1 NSYLINTV
9 LNNFIAA
16 FAGTPIVST
25 VHSATASALQG
36 STSTYNGIY
45 NWVTTGVPNPGISTV
60 PRAYIN
66 WILFNEQF
74 VPIASNCGYD
84 GVSTTADA
92 VKSHS
97 SAVSIL
103 TSGYLYVYCSNESNI
118 DVFFDNL
125 QLIHTRGP
133 LLETTDYYPF
143 GLTMAGISDKALK
156 TNYAQNKYRYNGK
169 EQQNQEFSDGSGL
182 ELYDYGK
189 RMYDNQIGRW
199 EVLDPNAHILPQH
212 SPYEFCIN
220 NPILFVDP
228 DGRFPYPIFIRSFA
242 PMKTFG
248 GGFSGDN
255 RGWSTSASAT
265 SRMQQTFTIDPS
277 KKTVTGLNTWSDPS
291 HHPVFGDGIA
301 TDRADVKAGF
311 TSHGSD
317 KVGVVTSQMA
327 ANLPLIPSA
336 DIDIHSTLR
345 LTENTDK
352 GVLNVQFSMDG
363 DRFPAAEAFIGDTKG
378 QRVFIGVSGYDG
390 NPYTS
395 LPGNNDRPMMYAN
408 FDVKI
413 NEKGEFTA
421 VVSAGKTY
429 TIDQWNKMV
438 SSAPLEYQKSGAKGT
453 GSTSNNNEGSGMT
466 WSQAGALINSWL
478 QQNPNIVITS
488 Q

>member
-1 NSYLINTV
+1 
-9 LNNFIAA
+9 
-16 FAGTPIVST
+16 
-25 VHSATASALQG
+25 
-36 STSTYNGIY
+36 
-45 NWVTTGVPNPGISTV
+45 
-60 PRAYIN
+60 
-66 WILFNEQF
+66 
-74 VPIASNCGYD
+74 
-84 GVSTTADA
+84 
-92 VKSHS
+92 
-97 SAVSIL
+97 
-103 TSGYLYVYCSNESNI
+103 
-118 DVFFDNL
+118 
-125 QLIHTRGP
+125 
-133 LLETTDYYPF
+133 
-143 GLTMAGISDKALK
+143 MAGISDKALK